1 MTTNPTHAVVVGI
14 DGSDSS
20 HGAFAHAVW
29 EAHRRDGGN
38 ALTRLLLAAV
48 GDVAVRE
55 AHCPVAVVPEP
66 A

>member
-1 MTTNPTHAVVVGI
+1 MRAPNPYLVLIEESRNAGLLVV
-14 DGSDSS
+14 SR
-20 HGAFAHAVW
+20 H
-29 EAHRRDGGN
+29 GGN